1 MSKKNTKEIILSQA
15 LKMFNEQGIEYV
27 GMREIAKELDLRVGN
42 ITYYFPTKDDLV
54 MAITLELAEANNK
67 VLETHESL
75 TMAQFL
81 DMYVDTFSNHYRYR
95 CLFISFVHL
104 LEQNPKIEQLY
115 LPNQERRYKT
125 IKRNLTYLRQNGF
138 LEKQLDEHTIVFL
151 VSSISLM
158 VRFWLSEARIRFRD
172 QGKKVL
178 FKHYLELFAR
188 LMLPY
193 ATKEGKKEIHQF
205 IDKL

>member
-42 ITYYFPTKDDLV
+42 VTYYFPTKDDLV

-138 LEKQLDEHTIVFL
+138 LEKQLDEHTIDFL
-151 VSSISLM
+151 VSAISLM

>member
-1 MSKKNTKEIILSQA
+1 MSKKNTKEIILAQA

-27 GMREIAKELDLRVGN
+27 GVREIAKELNLRVGN

-54 MAITLELAEANNK
+54 LAITQELAEANNK
-67 VLETHESL
+67 VLETVETL

-81 DMYVDTFSNHYRYR
+81 NMYVETFTNHYRYR

-138 LEKQLDEHTIVFL
+138 LEKQLDEHTVDFL
-151 VSSISLM
+151 VSAISLM

-193 ATKEGKKEIHQF
+193 ATKEGKKEIQQF

>member
-42 ITYYFPTKDDLV
+42 VTYYFPTKDDLV

-138 LEKQLDEHTIVFL
+138 LEKQLDEHTIDFL
-151 VSSISLM
+151 VSAISLM

-205 IDKL
+205 IEKL

>member
-42 ITYYFPTKDDLV
+42 VTYYFPTKDDLV
-54 MAITLELAEANNK
+54 LAITLELAEANNK
-67 VLETHESL
+67 VLETNESL

-81 DMYVDTFSNHYRYR
+81 DMYVDIFANHYRYR

-115 LPNQERRYKT
+115 LPNQEKRYKT
-125 IKRNLTYLRQNGF
+125 IKRNLSHLKQNGF
-138 LEKQLDEHTIVFL
+138 LEKQLDEHTIDFL
-151 VSSISLM
+151 VSAISLM